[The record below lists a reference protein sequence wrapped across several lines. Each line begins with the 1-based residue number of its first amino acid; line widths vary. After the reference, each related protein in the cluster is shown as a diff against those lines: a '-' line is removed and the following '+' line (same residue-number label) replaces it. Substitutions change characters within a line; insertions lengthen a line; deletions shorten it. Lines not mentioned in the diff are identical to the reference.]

1 MGDCQGP
8 NGWGRKNQRGGP
20 QALSALRE
28 WENRVESHVMGHL
41 ALFYLIRL
49 GWVDTT
55 LQRPEPQAMAKLG
68 SCQLDR
74 KY

>member
-1 MGDCQGP
+1 
-8 NGWGRKNQRGGP
+8 
-20 QALSALRE
+20 
-28 WENRVESHVMGHL
+28 MGHL

-49 GWVDTT
+49 GWVGTT